1 MIHQKLIN
9 NYLNMNKNK
18 ELKQTVELY
27 KNLNKQRK
35 AILSLPAEKALD
47 RIFDSPHPAAIVHS
61 FPEEDF
67 YFFINDIGVED
78 SLQLLSLASDKQREY
93 IFDIEA
99 WEKDRISI
107 NNVTKWLALFLTADP
122 QRFVRWFLNRKTEF
136 IEFYLFKNIEVK
148 IREHDE
154 DPSIFGDDFFTLDDV
169 FYIKFIDLPVDT
181 ESESNFIIN
190 RNEFLS
196 KFLDELSAYDHN
208 IFQHVLLE
216 AFTVIP
222 AEYEEEAFRLRNVR
236 LAEKGFLP
244 FDEAIG
250 VYQPL
255 KPEALSGQ
263 RTKCIANNSEGKLY
277 IPVPYYST
285 EMLKEDNLFTD
296 SLKKI
301 ATDDVLQQIQVELAG
316 LANQIIVADQK
327 VIKNKEELN
336 DIVKKTCGYISIGLK
351 LLIEKGAEL
360 DENRAVAL
368 IQRFPLSKIFR
379 VGYGL
384 VLELKWRAEK
394 WRKISWF
401 KKNRLPLS
409 FWGEGWIGVLG
420 GLLIKKPL
428 YYDNYKTGLLY
439 REFYSIEDIKYAEKV
454 LNEIIAFD
462 SLLSHMTVK
471 FAPPY
476 NNLFTCKNLV
486 LTLWA
491 RYYLGLSDILIP
503 LDIDEFK
510 MFFDHLWESEEK
522 PRKTSILMK
531 ESFLNRLSEKTG
543 LDSYDI
549 SRKLGQTMEDLFS
562 EIDNE
567 YGSVSKKDLTPKYI
581 HLFMTK

>member
-1 MIHQKLIN
+1 
-9 NYLNMNKNK
+9 MNENK
-18 ELKQTVELY
+18 ELKQTVDLY

-35 AILSLPAEKALD
+35 KILSLPAEKALD
-47 RIFDSPHPAAIVHS
+47 CIFDSPQPAAIVHS

-107 NNVTKWLALFLTADP
+107 NNTTKWLALFLTADP
-122 QRFVRWFLNRKTEF
+122 QRFVRWFLTKKTEF

-148 IREHDE
+148 IREHDQ
-154 DPSIFGDDFFTLDDV
+154 DPSIFSDDFFTLDDV

-181 ESESNFIIN
+181 ESESNFITN

-208 IFQHVLLE
+208 IFQNVLLE

-222 AEYEEEAFRLRNVR
+222 AEYEEEAFRLRNIR

-250 VYQPL
+250 IYQPL

-263 RTKCIANNSEGKLY
+263 RTKFIADNSEGRSY
-277 IPVPYYST
+277 IPVSYYST
-285 EMLKEDNLFTD
+285 GMLKEDNLFTD

-301 ATDDVLQQIQVELAG
+301 EKEDVLQQIQVELAG
-316 LANQIIVADQK
+316 LANQIIVADQR

-336 DIVKKTCGYISIGLK
+336 DIVKKTCEYISIGLK
-351 LLIEKGAEL
+351 LLTEEGAEL
-360 DENRAVAL
+360 DKNRAVSL
-368 IQRFPLSKIFR
+368 IQKFPLSKIFR

-394 WRKISWF
+394 WHKRSWF
-401 KKNRLPLS
+401 KKNGLPLS
-409 FWGEGWIGVLG
+409 FWGEEWVGVLG

-428 YYDNYKTGLLY
+428 YYDNYRTGVLY
-439 REFYSIEDIKYAEKV
+439 REFYSVEDIKYAEKI

-462 SLLSHMTVK
+462 NLLSHMTVK

-476 NNLFTCKNLV
+476 SNLLTCKNLV

-491 RYYLGLSDILIP
+491 RHYLGLSDILIP

-510 MFFDHLWESEEK
+510 MFFDNLWESEEK

-531 ESFLNRLSEKTG
+531 ESFLNRLSAKTG
-543 LDSYDI
+543 FDSYDI
-549 SRKLGQTMEDLFS
+549 SRKLGQTMENLFS
-562 EIDNE
+562 EIENE

-581 HLFMTK
+581 HLFITK

>member
-1 MIHQKLIN
+1 MILKINKYLSMNEDKKL
-9 NYLNMNKNK
+9 KR
-18 ELKQTVELY
+18 TVELH

-35 AILSLPAEKALD
+35 EILSQPAEKALD
-47 RIFDSPHPAAIVHS
+47 RILDSPQPAAIVHS

-67 YFFINDIGVED
+67 YFLINDIGIED
-78 SLQLLSLASDKQREY
+78 SLQLLSLASDKQWEY
-93 IFDIEA
+93 ILDIEV

-107 NNVTKWLALFLTADP
+107 NNVTKWLDLFIKADS
-122 QRFVRWFLNRKTEF
+122 QRFVRWFLNKKTEF
-136 IEFYLFKNIEVK
+136 VEFYLFKNIEVK
-148 IREHDE
+148 IREHDQ

-169 FYIKFIDLPVDT
+169 FYIRFVDLPLGAESDSNFIKTRNEVLSKFID
-181 ESESNFIIN
+181 
-190 RNEFLS
+190 RLS
-196 KFLDELSAYDHN
+196 GYDHN
-208 IFQHVLLE
+208 IYQNVLIE
-216 AFTVIP
+216 AFSIIP
-222 AEYEEEAFRLRNVR
+222 SEYEEEAFRLRNVR

-250 VYQPL
+250 IYQPL

-263 RTKCIANNSEGKLY
+263 RTKCIANNSEEKLY

-301 ATDDVLQQIQVELAG
+301 AKDDVLQQIQVELAG
-316 LANQIIVADQK
+316 LANQIIVADQR

-351 LLIEKGAEL
+351 LLTEKGAEP
-360 DENRAVAL
+360 DKNRSVAL
-368 IQRFPLSKIFR
+368 IRKFPLSKIFR

-394 WRKISWF
+394 WRKRSWF
-401 KKNRLPLS
+401 KKNGLPLS
-409 FWGEGWIGVLG
+409 FWGEEWVGVLG

-428 YYDNYKTGLLY
+428 YYDNYRTGVLY
-439 REFYSIEDIKYAEKV
+439 REFYSVEDIKYAEKV
-454 LNEIIAFD
+454 LNKIIAFD

-476 NNLFTCKNLV
+476 NNLLTCKNLV

-510 MFFDHLWESEEK
+510 MFFDNLWESEEK

-549 SRKLGQTMEDLFS
+549 SRKLGQTMENLFS
-562 EIDNE
+562 EIENE